1 MDDGLLIEKF
11 GHFIDGYGWMDDR
24 GISWYQSLL
33 MLGDLCQWE
42 VCITGLFWLKLGRF
56 AMWQLF
62 LDRCN
67 ASPASPALV
76 DAELPGVLSG
86 KNPQV
91 VSMIEWPT
99 WV

>member
-1 MDDGLLIEKF
+1 LGIYVSERLASLACF
-11 GHFIDGYGWMDDR
+11 G
-24 GISWYQSLL
+24 SS
-33 MLGDLCQWE
+33 
-42 VCITGLFWLKLGRF
+42 F

-67 ASPASPALV
+67 ASPASAALV

-91 VSMIEWPT
+91 VSIISQKQIGF
-99 WV
+99 WVLSS

>member
-1 MDDGLLIEKF
+1 
-11 GHFIDGYGWMDDR
+11 
-24 GISWYQSLL
+24 
-33 MLGDLCQWE
+33 MLGD
-42 VCITGLFWLKLGRF
+42 VCGRFNITGLVWLKLRRSAVF

-62 LDRCN
+62 LDRCK

-91 VSMIEWPT
+91 VSIISQKQIGF
-99 WV
+99 WVLSS